1 MSQYLLDCNGE
12 RSPKDPVCT
21 LLPYAPPPETVTVYE
36 FATTWMYVLAF
47 ALALA
52 FIIAVAVV
60 RFNAHSERGMTER
73 SRIKA
78 AMQTCQTCGA
88 KAVEET

>member
-21 LLPYAPPPETVTVYE
+21 MSLFTPPPETVTVYE
-36 FATTWMYVLAF
+36 FATTWVYVLAF
-47 ALALA
+47 VLALA

-60 RFNAHSERGMTER
+60 RFQRHLERGETER
-73 SRIKA
+73 ARLKA
-78 AMQTCQTCGA
+78 AMATCQTCGA
-88 KAVEET
+88 KAVGE

>member
-1 MSQYLLDCNGE
+1 MSQYLLDCDKYG
-12 RSPKDPVCT
+12 DCT
-21 LLPYAPPPETVTVYE
+21 MLPYTTPPETVTVYE

-60 RFNAHSERGMTER
+60 RFQRHLERGETER
-73 SRIKA
+73 ARLKA

-88 KAVEET
+88 KATEE